1 MSNTIVQIRRSNT
14 SATPTTTLNGGE
26 LAYSYSSNGFFIG
39 AQTGVG
45 TTALLIGGTKYGY
58 VNNVVTPGTLAAN
71 ATVVVDANSFISNTL
86 TSGLMI
92 TTSALTPSN
101 VLITSI
107 SNSTSSSILGAN
119 ASGGGSGSELV
130 TSQAIITYVSGKIA
144 SGGANTSFA
153 YTWTNN
159 QTFSGNS
166 ITFSGGNSSVTA
178 IAANTIQ
185 ANSLSTNGATFVA
198 NTTQVTISGIPLN
211 ANGSTGTAG
220 YVLTTN
226 GATGAPYWAAA
237 SAGLTGAQI
246 AANNWNWS
254 NTQTFQNTI
263 TFSSNVSIGVYANV
277 GNVQINTTSISVAG
291 NTSTAPSFTITTNS
305 TTSVSYGNN
314 TISGAPQFTIQN
326 SSSVANL
333 TSASLA
339 IGNSSIT
346 SSANIVVQSNTG
358 STFVQ
363 VISGTGGASIAN
375 LSSTTLA
382 IGSTVVQGSSVN
394 TATVNAGTIYATT
407 GFSGPYINVSG
418 QVNAATIYATT
429 SANIA
434 SAVQLNA
441 TGVWTT
447 GTVNATTIQ
456 TGATF
461 TANSTLVNATAVNI
475 TGQTNTATLFVT
487 TSANIASSNVIANTS
502 GVFVANATGVVNAFA
517 LKAGSYGTSSGGSL
531 ANTSV
536 LATGNSYMNVVIG
549 FNAGDSSIAEFAGNQ
564 NNYVEMVMWNANTGT
579 QSSTDFIVFDSN
591 GPSGNNFADFGM
603 VGVNWSNSSWTIS
616 QPSDAYLYSAN
627 TNLSIGVAS
636 LGGGT
641 NYVNFF
647 TGGQLASNE
656 RMRITNSGNVG
667 IGNTAPNATLAVTGT
682 ANISGAVNF
691 GSSLTVGSYLNVTN
705 QINTATLYVTTSANI
720 ASSNV
725 IANTSGVFVA
735 NTSGVVQANLHS
747 SVGSAVTPTTN
758 VSTAGYVSGNSTV
771 TGPTNI
777 AIANT
782 LGNTTIN
789 TTSVATSYGFNVNSS
804 VLQFTGGN
812 VSATSANL
820 SVQNAIISGN
830 LYVQG
835 TLASI
840 NTTNLNINDNII
852 GLADENSP
860 NYVSPS
866 GSAYNTT
873 SDVIDT
879 GFISSAPIQSATN
892 ITANTTLNSA
902 NVQMTTTAGFYV
914 GELITGT
921 NIPANTFVTV
931 VNSTNLIMSQVASG
945 TSSVGTANAYYTA
958 FYGLARVAS
967 SNSFSLFVSN
977 NQIANPSYPA
987 NTTPFGATIGATQ
1000 SPMPLSF
1007 LGVTSTQSGVTITA
1021 NSTVNVNI
1029 TANTLS
1035 LATALGAG
1043 SGGTGLL
1050 TLTSAAVLYGNGS
1063 GPVGLASAGANGTVL
1078 QILNNIPAFGGIDGG
1093 TF

>member
-26 LAYSYSSNGFFIG
+26 LAYSYISNGFFIG

-198 NTTQVTISGIPLN
+198 NTTQITISGIPLN

-333 TSASLA
+333 TSSSLA

-358 STFVQ
+358 STLVQ

-375 LSSTTLA
+375 LTPTALT
-382 IGSTVVQGSSVN
+382 IGTTVVQGSSVN

-447 GTVNATTIQ
+447 GTVNATTVQ

-461 TANSTLVNATAVNI
+461 TANSTLVNAAAVNI

-502 GVFVANATGVVNAFA
+502 GVFVANATGVVNAYA
-517 LKAGSYGTSSGGSL
+517 LISGAFGSSIGGSIV
-531 ANTSV
+531 NGSFV
-536 LATGNSYMNVVIG
+536 ATGNTSSNVVIG
-549 FNAGDSSIAEFAGNQ
+549 FNSTDLSASEWVSNS
-564 NNYVEMVMWNANTGT
+564 NNFIEVVVWNANTGNNA
-579 QSSTDFIVFDSN
+579 SSDFIVNDNNGPAPTNYNYVDMGINGSGFNQSTWTIN
-591 GPSGNNFADFGM
+591 GPSDG
-603 VGVNWSNSSWTIS
+603 
-616 QPSDAYLYSAN
+616 YLYTGN
-627 TNLSIGVAS
+627 TNLSV
-636 LGGGT
+636 GT
-641 NYVNFF
+641 ANANYINFF
-647 TGGQLASNE
+647 TGGTLAANE
-656 RMRITNSGNVG
+656 RMRITSTGNVG

-682 ANISGAVNF
+682 ANISGVVTL

-705 QINTATLYVTTSANI
+705 QVNAATLFVTTSANL

-725 IANTSGVFVA
+725 VANTAGLFVA
-735 NTSGVVQANLHS
+735 NTTGIVS
-747 SVGSAVTPTTN
+747 SSIHTVPGSASVPTTN
-758 VSTAGYVSGNSTV
+758 ITSTGFVSGNSSV
-771 TGPTNI
+771 SNPTNI
-777 AIANT
+777 VIANT
-782 LGNTTIN
+782 TGNTTIN
-789 TTSVATSYGFNVNSS
+789 VNSIATQYGFNVNSS

-958 FYGLARVAS
+958 FYGLVRVAS

-1021 NSTVNVNI
+1021 TSTVNVNI